1 MYNERERLMHHQQL
15 LSPASAA
22 ADLQLLADR
31 SPKHPQLDEFSLSP
45 TRHHDAILL
54 ELLKV
59 ADRGTIVENRLRYSG
74 KQSAQTRTAN
84 EPEPAPVPD
93 AEPEPVPAPPAAKKK
108 AARASRK
115 KTNTPT

>member
-31 SPKHPQLDEFSLSP
+31 CPNHPQLSEFRLSP

-54 ELLKV
+54 ELLRV
-59 ADRGTIVENRLRYSG
+59 ADRGTIVEVLPDDRGSRIPIYI
-74 KQSAQTRTAN
+74 
-84 EPEPAPVPD
+84 VPTTI
-93 AEPEPVPAPPAAKKK
+93 AFPHAHIWRP
-108 AARASRK
+108 
-115 KTNTPT
+115 

>member
-31 SPKHPQLDEFSLSP
+31 SPNHPQLDEFSLSP

-74 KQSAQTRTAN
+74 KQSAQTRKAN
-84 EPEPAPVPD
+84 EPEPH
-93 AEPEPVPAPPAAKKK
+93 AEPPAPET
-108 AARASRK
+108 R
-115 KTNTPT
+115 TPPPDLPYTPEDEIEDIPDTL